1 MRMLLITAK
10 RVTPEGTAFNEEI
23 LVHKTALVP
32 VSVDWFTAMI
42 PAVNLVEGAMI
53 PCQHS
58 EDFLLVESIS
68 IVDESDYVPPYKR
81 AGFDGSGKAL
91 TPY

>member
-1 MRMLLITAK
+1 
-10 RVTPEGTAFNEEI
+10 
-23 LVHKTALVP
+23 
-32 VSVDWFTAMI
+32 MI